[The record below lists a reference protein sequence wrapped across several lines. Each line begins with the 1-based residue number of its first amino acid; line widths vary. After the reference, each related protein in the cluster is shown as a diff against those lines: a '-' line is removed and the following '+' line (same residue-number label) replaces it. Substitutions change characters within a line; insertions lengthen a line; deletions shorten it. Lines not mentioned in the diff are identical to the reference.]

1 MELTGILVLA
11 NMLII
16 QTHIWNINYCINYD
30 VNKTVNGTFL
40 L

>member
-1 MELTGILVLA
+1 MELTGIVVLI
-11 NMLII
+11 NMQIN

-30 VNKTVNGTFL
+30 ANKTVNGTFL